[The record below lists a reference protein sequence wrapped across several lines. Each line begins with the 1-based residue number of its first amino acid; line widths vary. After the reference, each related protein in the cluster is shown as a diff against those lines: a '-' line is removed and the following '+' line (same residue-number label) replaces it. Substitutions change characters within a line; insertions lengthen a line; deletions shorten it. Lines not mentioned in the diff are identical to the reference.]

1 VNAIKL
7 CDSCIAGTIYQ
18 LVGEGTMAEE
28 LGKIEKPPVDKFKKG
43 RKLYFIPLLYLG
55 EDTPVEYLA
64 LFNKYWEQVTK
75 QLAELESKLGTVNRM
90 YHELIPVSGEEG
102 CNAVKELNEKSHNL
116 IQTTVIKG
124 AQMEALEDGNL
135 MTEFMDWGRC
145 LLIGLQNSNV
155 MNRIYDSYIES
166 GKKRNE
172 YIAGKIDETL
182 DNDEIGILFM
192 RENHQVQ
199 FPPDIQVFYVAP
211 PALDE
216 IKRWIREQEQQQMK
230 SVEKEQEE
238 K

>member
-1 VNAIKL
+1 
-7 CDSCIAGTIYQ
+7 
-18 LVGEGTMAEE
+18 MAEE
-28 LGKIEKPPVDKFKKG
+28 LGKIEKPSVDKFKKG
-43 RKLYFIPLLYLG
+43 RKLYFIPLLYMG

-75 QLAELESKLGTVNRM
+75 QLAELESKLGTVKRI
-90 YHELIPVSGEEG
+90 YHELIPAAGEEG
-102 CNAVKELNEKSHNL
+102 CNAVKELNEKSHSL

-124 AQMEALEDGNL
+124 AQMEAVEDIDI

-145 LLIGLQNSNV
+145 LLVGLQNSNV

-172 YIAGKIDETL
+172 FIGGKIDETL
-182 DNDEIGILFM
+182 DSDEIGILFM

-199 FPPDIQVFYVAP
+199 FPSDIQVFYVAP

-216 IKRWIREQEQQQMK
+216 IKRWMRER
-230 SVEKEQEE
+230 EKDASKEA
-238 K
+238 